1 MLDLRIPTG
10 AFFAIIG
17 VILLTMGVFVPGE
30 RAPLTESN
38 VNLYCGAVM
47 LVFGGFMLALARR
60 GAKNAS

>member
-10 AFFAIIG
+10 AFFVIIG
-17 VILLTMGVFVPGE
+17 AILLVMGVFVPGE

-47 LVFGGFMLALARR
+47 LVFGGFMLALSRL
-60 GAKNAS
+60 GAKKGS

>member
-17 VILLTMGVFVPGE
+17 AILLTMGVFVPGE
-30 RAPLTESN
+30 RAALTESN

-47 LVFGGFMLALARR
+47 LVFGGIMLSLARR
-60 GAKNAS
+60 GAKKGS